1 MSDGFVKF
9 LKKLGFDVE
18 VETVDENGVVR
29 TENEPGYEIED
40 RPAREPR
47 GGLFGGGRKADPEP
61 ETPPRTGLPST
72 GVPGRGDIYV
82 VEAAQRADAKTI
94 CDELRKGMTVVVNV
108 EGLDESETTRLFDF
122 VQGSVYALDGQIQ
135 QIQQNVIVVAP
146 RGIEIQPD
154 SAVSEAR
161 STEDYSYIEDDDE
174 LDYGY
179 R

>member
-1 MSDGFVKF
+1 MGVFENF
-9 LKKLGFDVE
+9 LGKLGFE
-18 VETVDENGVVR
+18 IETVDEDGNVKSGGPDR
-29 TENEPGYEIED
+29 EADIED
-40 RPAREPR
+40 PPRTRER
-47 GGLFGGGRKADPEP
+47 FFGGRKEPEQEP
-61 ETPPRTGLPST
+61 ETKTHPKVQSVGAA
-72 GVPGRGDIYV
+72 GKGDIFV
-82 VEAAQRADAKTI
+82 VNPTLRSDAKII
-94 CDELRKGMTVVVNV
+94 CDELRRGMTVVVNV
-108 EGLDESETTRLFDF
+108 EGLDEAETTRLFDF

-161 STEDYSYIEDDDE
+161 SSEDYSYIDDDEE

>member
-1 MSDGFVKF
+1 MGVFENF
-9 LKKLGFDVE
+9 LGKLGFE
-18 VETVDENGVVR
+18 IETVDEDGNVKSGG
-29 TENEPGYEIED
+29 PD
-40 RPAREPR
+40 REAAPDESSKPK
-47 GGLFGGGRKADPEP
+47 FPWGRKEDEPEP
-61 ETPPRTGLPST
+61 DTKTPPKVQSVGAA
-72 GVPGRGDIYV
+72 GKGDIFV
-82 VEAAQRADAKTI
+82 VNPTLRSDAKII
-94 CDELRKGMTVVVNV
+94 CDELRRGMTVVVNV
-108 EGLDESETTRLFDF
+108 EGLDEAETTRLFDF

-161 STEDYSYIEDDDE
+161 SSEDYSYIDDDEE

>member
-1 MSDGFVKF
+1 K
-9 LKKLGFDVE
+9 
-18 VETVDENGVVR
+18 
-29 TENEPGYEIED
+29 
-40 RPAREPR
+40 
-47 GGLFGGGRKADPEP
+47 
-61 ETPPRTGLPST
+61 
-72 GVPGRGDIYV
+72 GDIFV
-82 VEAAQRADAKTI
+82 VNPTLRSDAKII
-94 CDELRKGMTVVVNV
+94 CDELRRGMTVVVNV
-108 EGLDESETTRLFDF
+108 EGLDEAETTRLFDF

-161 STEDYSYIEDDDE
+161 SSEDYSYIDDDEE